1 METRDLAIKY
11 KALHQAAEL
20 MIANIKEIGFD
31 VSEYET
37 ILKTIQ
43 HDVSDNVKVNY
54 SKGFARANY
63 EMDYSNGIA
72 ELNKLIAR
80 LDKYDVYFKVLN
92 SCEWLNT
99 RLQDSHISDQQLKEY
114 VSEIAYNLKQIVK
127 SDTMDYDNEKHI
139 VEMVYMTAYNLIKL
153 ELMKTGNSQLY
164 AYIKKEEIN
173 LSYFNLIIKKELSKL
188 DLSAEK
194 NTFLREKLFEVRKNG
209 INSNY
214 FDLDII
220 RGLLINDDNNLF
232 KDTINENM
240 NNIVK
245 NIEENTKK
253 IKELVDMTRSCEYE
267 KNYYKKDAEWNK
279 KNIIKRFISFLIATS
294 IMIGGGIGLQRLVKK
309 ESIKNKYNRT
319 IEVYSTITDETTTEA
334 DVIYL
339 SDEPEEK
346 TIVRVYDSYKS
357 ETRRDYQYYDVS
369 YLDFDSLKEYYE
381 YGTDNYGVVP
391 QDGTL
396 KTSSDDAISDYQN
409 SYTEVIKSTYE
420 YVGRELDKTEYAN
433 ELVIG
438 FLMYLLVL
446 FVFESLYNS
455 VTEPDYPTVI
465 IGGIRELLEENKD
478 LLSNK
483 GEYNKYQEK
492 ITNNLNK
499 IMELINKNDELRSE
513 FDKLYNANKYLLDNP
528 DELYNRIDQVVK
540 NNYSE
545 AAKKLIK
552 ENKNKR

>member
-1 METRDLAIKY
+1 MEIRDLAIKY

-37 ILKTIQ
+37 VLKTIQ

-92 SCEWLNT
+92 SCEWLNI
-99 RLQDSHISDQQLKEY
+99 RLQDSHISNQQLKEY

-245 NIEENTKK
+245 NIEENTKE
-253 IKELVDMTRSCEYE
+253 INRLVNLVKDDEYE

-319 IEVYSTITDETTTEA
+319 IEVYSTITDDTTTES

-346 TIVRVYDSYKS
+346 TIVRVYDPYKN
-357 ETRRDYQYYDVS
+357 ETKRDYQYYDVS

-396 KTSSDDAISDYQN
+396 KTSSDDSISDYQN

-438 FLMYLLVL
+438 FIMYVFGLIL
-446 FVFESLYNS
+446 FESLYNL
-455 VTEPDYPTVI
+455 VTESDYPTVI
-465 IGGIRELLEENKD
+465 IGGIRELLEENKN

-483 GEYNKYQEK
+483 REYNKYKQK